1 LVFFIAAQT
10 NNYNYITKAAA
21 ATAQK
26 GKSSKVQ
33 HKLTSHLEQH
43 KLESSKNSTTALYS
57 APDMQTPPNSAMQQL
72 LIKAKKRKAH
82 SQRTRALSL
91 SLSLSLLSTNAQYF
105 KLRFHPKILL
115 QENSKLQDSE
125 IHHQEIQIISFYLT
139 SR

>member
-21 ATAQK
+21 TAQK
-26 GKSSKVQ
+26 EKSSKVQ
-33 HKLTSHLEQH
+33 HKLTHHLEQH

-82 SQRTRALSL
+82 SRRTRALSL
-91 SLSLSLLSTNAQYF
+91 SISLYSPPMLNTPSLDFTLKSFCKKIQSCKILKSTTKKSKLSLS
-105 KLRFHPKILL
+105 I
-115 QENSKLQDSE
+115 
-125 IHHQEIQIISFYLT
+125 
-139 SR
+139 